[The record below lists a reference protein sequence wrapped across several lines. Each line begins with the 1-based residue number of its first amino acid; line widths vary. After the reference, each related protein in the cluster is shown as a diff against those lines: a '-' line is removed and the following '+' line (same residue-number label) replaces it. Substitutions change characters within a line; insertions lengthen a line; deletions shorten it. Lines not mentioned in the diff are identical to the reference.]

1 MEQLAGSSVA
11 LAGEP
16 RIAAILQR
24 VCDLTGMGFAAV
36 ARVTDERWTAC
47 QVLDRID
54 FGLDPGDELE
64 LKTTICNEIRDHR
77 KAVVFDRAS
86 GHAYWRNHPTPVL
99 YGFESYIALPI
110 TLSDGQ
116 FFGTLCALDPEPRTV
131 EVPSLVALLRDL
143 ADQLATI
150 LESPVT
156 PAQGLDGIASPR

>member
-1 MEQLAGSSVA
+1 MEQLAGNSVA

-36 ARVTDERWTAC
+36 ARVTEERWTAC

-99 YGFESYIALPI
+99 YGFKAISRCRSPCPTASSSAPSARWIPNRARSRCRVWSRCCATSPI
-110 TLSDGQ
+110 N
-116 FFGTLCALDPEPRTV
+116 
-131 EVPSLVALLRDL
+131 
-143 ADQLATI
+143 
-150 LESPVT
+150 
-156 PAQGLDGIASPR
+156 SPRSSNPR